1 MAKETKVIHV
11 HLIFKKTSRFFGS
24 ISAIYLNGAYSL
36 CFKPKNRSNIQSFL
50 RLFNLSLIVSPI
62 YSTVHRNEYRSN
74 GSKIEGTELFVFFPN
89 ILRDIRQSPMYRR
102 FHVLRLTFH
111 SCHILY

>member
-1 MAKETKVIHV
+1 MCLSFDTAP
-11 HLIFKKTSRFFGS
+11 
-24 ISAIYLNGAYSL
+24 